1 MECPNCRAEVDP
13 AAVYCSQCGTRIDT
27 GAAPPPA
34 SEQTA
39 PASVSSSGRE
49 QFKNATATRANDEQ
63 DIERPLWSGGYSGRA
78 MAGTWIACA
87 VGSLLAILA
96 AAMFQASGTVWM
108 IVLVAIAL
116 AWAFAGLTLLYRK
129 LSIRYELTSQRLI
142 HESGILKRVTDRIE
156 VIDMDD
162 ITYEQGIVQRLFN
175 VGTIRIDSSDRSHP
189 QLLMHGIEDVKRVA
203 TLIDNAR
210 REERV
215 RRGLHIEAV

>member
-1 MECPNCRAEVDP
+1 
-13 AAVYCSQCGTRIDT
+13 
-27 GAAPPPA
+27 
-34 SEQTA
+34 
-39 PASVSSSGRE
+39 
-49 QFKNATATRANDEQ
+49 
-63 DIERPLWSGGYSGRA
+63 

-162 ITYEQGIVQRLFN
+162 ITYEQGIVQRLLN